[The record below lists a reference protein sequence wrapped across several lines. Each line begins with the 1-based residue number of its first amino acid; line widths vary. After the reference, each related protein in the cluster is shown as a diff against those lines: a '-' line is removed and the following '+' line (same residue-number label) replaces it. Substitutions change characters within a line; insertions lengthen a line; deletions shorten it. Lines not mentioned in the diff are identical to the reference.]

1 MASDPVVVGVD
12 GSDAAMDAVAWAAE
26 EAALR
31 HRALRVVHGFMM
43 PAYGVGAAATFM
55 YEPAASDLHD
65 GADAV
70 AAAAVQHAK
79 TVAPGLECAREV
91 ITGAAAPILIRE
103 SYRAELV
110 VVGSR
115 GLGGFAG
122 LLIGSVGVTVAA
134 HAASPVVVVRPTTS
148 GHGPGAGRVVVG
160 VDGSPSAGRA
170 VRFAF
175 DHAAQRRVGLTAVFG
190 GEESAP
196 AADVGGAR
204 AAGVRMLTDAL
215 AGCRDLYPEVDVTE
229 YVVPD
234 PPAQALVTAGE
245 GALLVVVGSRG
256 RGGFRGLLLGSVSQA
271 LLHHAPAPV
280 AIVRM
285 HAGDQE
291 PTGH

>member
-31 HRALRVVHGFMM
+31 RRALRVVHGFML
-43 PAYGVGAAATFM
+43 PAYGVGVASFM

-65 GADAV
+65 AADAV
-70 AAAAVQHAK
+70 ATAAVHHAK
-79 TVAPGLECAREV
+79 TVAPEIETTSEV

-103 SYRAELV
+103 SYQAELV

-134 HAASPVVVVRPTTS
+134 HAASPVVVVRPTTD
-148 GHGPGAGRVVVG
+148 GQGPGSGRVVVG

-175 DHAAQRRVGLTAVFG
+175 DHAARRRVGLTAVYG
-190 GEESAP
+190 GEENAP
-196 AADVGGAR
+196 ATDMGGTR
-204 AAGVRMLTDAL
+204 AAGVRMLGEAL
-215 AGCRDLYPEVDVTE
+215 AACRDLYPEVDVAE

-234 PPAQALVTAGE
+234 PPAQALVTVGE

-285 HAGDQE
+285 HAGDPE
-291 PTGH
+291 PTRR